1 MDAAIESRSMEDMY
15 ENPVPLVLASGL
27 CRFYGRKGVELKA
40 LDYVDLTVNRGNF
53 VLLKGRSGSGKT
65 TLLSLLAG
73 LDRPDAGSLRVG
85 DYDLSPGKNPDLDTF
100 RRHGVGVIFQSFNLL
115 PTLRAVE
122 NVMLPSLLAG
132 SKQGAAQK
140 RAGDLLKSLG
150 MGQRMHHLPAELSGG
165 EMQRVAIARA
175 LVNEPDLLLA
185 DEPTGNL
192 DESNA
197 MAVIALLS
205 DLVKKGATLVMAT
218 HSDMADP
225 FASHIIHL
233 MDGRVSDARP
243 DPLASAASFVKGAAH
258 YTDTRTTSIQGM
270 KP

>member
-1 MDAAIESRSMEDMY
+1 MD

-40 LDYVDLTVNRGNF
+40 LDHVDLTVNRGDF

-85 DYDLSPGKNPDLDTF
+85 DYDLSPGASPDLDTF

-122 NVMLPSLLAG
+122 NVMLPLLLAG
-132 SKQGAAQK
+132 GRQQVAQK
-140 RAGDLLKSLG
+140 RAGDLLGSLG
-150 MGQRMHHLPAELSGG
+150 MGPRMHHLPAELSGG

-175 LVNEPDLLLA
+175 LVNEPMLLLA

-192 DESNA
+192 DENNA
-197 MAVIALLS
+197 MAVIDLLA
-205 DLVKKGATLVMAT
+205 DLVKNGATLVMAT

-233 MDGRVSDARP
+233 MDGRVSAPRP
-243 DPLASAASFVKGAAH
+243 DPSGPEASSVKKAALA
-258 YTDTRTTSIQGM
+258 TDFPSHPIQG
-270 KP
+270 KNP